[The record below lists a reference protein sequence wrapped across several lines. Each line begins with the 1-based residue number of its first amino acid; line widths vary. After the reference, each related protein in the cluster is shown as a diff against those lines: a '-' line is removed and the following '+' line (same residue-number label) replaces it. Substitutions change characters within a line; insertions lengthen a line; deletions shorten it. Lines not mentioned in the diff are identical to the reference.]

1 MIYCVLPDM
10 FFILIMEMVDSDLLC
25 LTRHVFYLDMEMVDS
40 DLLCLTRHVF
50 YLDHGDGGQ

>member
-25 LTRHVFYLDMEMVDS
+25 LTRHVFYLD
-40 DLLCLTRHVF
+40 
-50 YLDHGDGGQ
+50 YGDGGQ

>member
-10 FFILIMEMVDSDLLC
+10 FFIL
-25 LTRHVFYLDMEMVDS
+25 TMEMVDS